1 MNICTITPT
10 RGSERRQLFEF
21 CKEQIDSQTVQPT
34 NRYYMA
40 FEPESNAKDLTRRVR
55 QGVELAKK
63 DGMEWVIIWEDD
75 DAMPDTHIANYAQF
89 MDKYDFIGDPWTTY
103 YRLDTRRWE
112 TEHHHGRASLF
123 TTAFR
128 ISALD
133 NFNWPA
139 DDYVFLDIALWKHA
153 RKFRC
158 KFVKSG
164 AVGIKGHGFG
174 LVGGKGHRQ
183 KLKNTDDLLT
193 KFREM
198 VSPKHFEFYESLM
211 KTL

>member
-1 MNICTITPT
+1 MTICTITPT
-10 RGSERRQLFEF
+10 RGSERKQLFEF
-21 CKEQIDSQTVQPT
+21 CKQQIDWQTVQPL
-34 NRYYMA
+34 NRYYME
-40 FEPESNAKDLTRRVR
+40 FDPEDGKKDLTRRVR
-55 QGVELAKK
+55 QAVEIAKK
-63 DGMEWVIIWEDD
+63 DGIDWAVIIEDD
-75 DAMPDTHIANYAQF
+75 DAVADTHIANYAQF
-89 MDKYDFIGDPWTTY
+89 MDSYDFIGDPWTTY

-133 NFNWPA
+133 DFEWPA
-139 DDYVFLDIALWKHA
+139 DDYVFLDIALWKYA

-164 AVGIKGHGFG
+164 AVGIKGHGQG

-183 KLKNTDDLLT
+183 KLKNEDLLLNQ
-193 KFREM
+193 FRQM
-198 VSPKHFEFYESLM
+198 VSPKHFKFYESIM